1 MGKKR
6 KRKKSNKQKHEA
18 GSKSRSQSA
27 PTESVLKRIS
37 YILPVVIA
45 ICLMGVKW
53 AVPWETSGPIKWPFH
68 WESAGQKRRTV
79 FEFTDEHSED
89 EILNLLNQITEEDR
103 LLVMVLDYGHPDDPS
118 AGSLWLRWEKI
129 TMAMSMEKSFQM
141 YEEWERPLVVRMNCS
156 DPFSLCKETLAGKPN
171 KVLIWTPGGKPITMR
186 HVRKSD
192 RSILNELLL
201 MMQPPVKVLKHWQEI
216 TDFIEKHKN
225 SVILFGSD
233 FNSVFYDSAVNLG
246 EEARFGANNDI
257 EIAKNFGVTK
267 DDMPTIILYR
277 DFQASIKY
285 PNDLDDSSK
294 LSKWI
299 TKNCVP
305 PFGEYNYETARLYWT
320 SIQVFWVYV
329 DALDDSFEDIKSAIF
344 DEVYPMMRKNGIPGV
359 FSYIDTVS
367 GADMAQKMDLSEY
380 PSVVTLSGKELSP
393 TPFGGEEPGRI
404 ISRVVLEWSK
414 NNA

>member
-1 MGKKR
+1 MGKKK

-18 GSKSRSQSA
+18 SSKARSQSA
-27 PTESVLKRIS
+27 LTNIVLKWIS
-37 YILPVVIA
+37 WILPLVIA
-45 ICLMGVKW
+45 ICLMGVKL
-53 AVPWETSGPIKWPFH
+53 ALPWEASGPTKWPFH
-68 WESAGQKRRTV
+68 WESAGQKTRTV
-79 FEFTDEHSED
+79 FELTDEHSEND
-89 EILNLLNQITEEDR
+89 IINLLSQITEEDR
-103 LLVMVLDYGHPDDPS
+103 LLVMVLDYGDPDDPS

-129 TMAMSMEKSFQM
+129 TMAMSMEKSFQK
-141 YEEWERPLVVRMNCS
+141 YEEWELPLVVRINCS
-156 DPFSLCKETLAGKPN
+156 DPFSLCKETLAGKVS

-186 HVRKSD
+186 HARKSD

-201 MMQPPVKVLKHWQEI
+201 MMQPPVKVLQQRQEI

-225 SVILFGSD
+225 AVMLFGSD

-246 EEARFGANNDI
+246 EQARFGAINDVD
-257 EIAKNFGVTK
+257 IASNFGVTK
-267 DDMPTIILYR
+267 DAMPTIILYR
-277 DFQASIKY
+277 DFQDSIKY
-285 PNDLDDSSK
+285 PNDLDDSAE

-299 TKNCVP
+299 TENCVP
-305 PFGEYNYETARLYWT
+305 PFGEYNYKTARLYWT

-344 DEVYPMMRKNGIPGV
+344 EEVYPMMRKNGIPGV

-367 GADMAQKMDLSEY
+367 GADMARKMDLSEY
-380 PSVVTLSGKELSP
+380 PSVVTLSGKELSLI
-393 TPFGGEEPGRI
+393 PFGEEKPGRI